1 MKLLLTGASGFIG
14 QEVTKLCI
22 ERKLRVLALTRS
34 HLAHCKHKV
43 FSQLHDVNA
52 KDVEGHDAVIHLAGI
67 AHTKEASST
76 DYYKYNTELTIHLAE
91 VAAQANV
98 KRFVFVSS
106 IGVNGKYTKGN
117 PFRSADFPNPHNDY
131 AKSKLEAELGLK
143 KVAEQTG
150 LEIVIIRPTLVYG
163 ATAPGNFKLLKT
175 LVSML
180 PILPFGLINNK
191 RSFIFVKNL
200 ADLIVLCSQHP
211 RAAGKTF
218 LASDGK
224 SVSIKEFTNQL
235 AIGLDKTIFQ
245 LPIPSSVMLLVG
257 KLTNKSEEVKQLID
271 DLEVDSSCADKL
283 LDWKPPY
290 SLEKAMLH
298 MNRDI
303 HD

>member
-1 MKLLLTGASGFIG
+1 MTGASGFIG
-14 QEVTKLCI
+14 QEVIKLCI
-22 ERKLRVLALTRS
+22 ARKHRVLALTRS

-43 FSQLHDVNA
+43 FSQLHDVNVR
-52 KDVEGHDAVIHLAGI
+52 DIEGHDAIIHLAGI
-67 AHTKEASST
+67 AHSKEASSA
-76 DYYKYNTELTIHLAE
+76 DYYKHNTELTIHLAE

-106 IGVNGKYTKGN
+106 IGVNGKYTRGN
-117 PFRSADFPNPHNDY
+117 PFRGADFPNPHNDY
-131 AKSKLEAELGLK
+131 TKSKLEAELGLK
-143 KVAEQTG
+143 KVASQTG
-150 LEIVIIRPTLVYG
+150 LEVVIIRPTLVYG

-180 PILPFGLINNK
+180 PILPFGSINNR

-200 ADLIVLCSQHP
+200 ADLIELCSQHP
-211 RAAGKTF
+211 LAAGQTF

-257 KLTNKSEEVKQLID
+257 RLTNKSEVVKQLID
-271 DLEVDSSCADKL
+271 DLEVDSSCAGKL